1 MGGEV
6 AEKNAKMA
14 KENLPVLDKMEKVLS
29 KSKEAVERLTTD
41 AEKLSIVFKQQVQ
54 ENRKTLEERDERSK
68 DLMKIHKQLKVEKQ
82 KNLQKEDELQRKETL
97 YLRTMAARKSI
108 HEAYLKQKDQ
118 IVAAEEQMQK
128 READWQEMLKVLEG
142 RDSEIRQLQRDLR
155 RARDRKEELKKQ
167 KQMCVEEFV
176 RVTGR
181 PANALLQT
189 CSRVEPAQLKRLP
202 ASAVENN

>member
-54 ENRKTLEERDERSK
+54 ENRKTLEEREEREK
-68 DLMKIHKQLKVEKQ
+68 DLMKIHKQLAVEKQ
-82 KNLQKEDELQRKETL
+82 KNLHKEEELQKKETL

-108 HEAYLKQKDQ
+108 HEAYLEQKDK
-118 IVAAEEQMQK
+118 IVAIEDQMQK

-142 RDSEIRQLQRDLR
+142 RDSEINQLKRELH
-155 RARDRKEELKKQ
+155 RARDRKDELNRQ
-167 KQMCVEEFV
+167 KHMCINEFEKI
-176 RVTGR
+176 TGR
-181 PANALLQT
+181 PASALLQS
-189 CSRVEPAQLKRLP
+189 CSTIEPTHSKRLP
-202 ASAVENN
+202 ASEIE